1 MNVKMSKTMNIR
13 NNLLFILQ
21 REHTIQ
27 NNFKLK
33 ILYGKYHI

>member
-1 MNVKMSKTMNIR
+1 MNVKISRTMNIR
-13 NNLLFILQ
+13 NDLLFILQ

-27 NNFKLK
+27 NNFKLT